1 MDWVFSGGCTLH
13 VEARFYMFHTADNVY
28 CLGLHS
34 DPTTV
39 IGNNIMQSQSFVFDM
54 EQKQL
59 GVAKSDISFELCV
72 GGPS

>member
-1 MDWVFSGGCTLH
+1 
-13 VEARFYMFHTADNVY
+13 MFHTADNVY

-59 GVAKSDISFELCV
+59 GVAKSDISFDLCV